1 METQLPV
8 IIAAIAVAGVAAQ
21 WIAWRTKLPAIVL
34 LAASGLLLGPVSGFL
49 QPALQFGDLLRPF
62 IGVCVSVILFEGGLN
77 LQFHEISHNGR
88 AVRRLATVGV
98 VLNWTLTSAAAYYI
112 GGLSL
117 PVALVF
123 GAILVVTGPTVIMP
137 LLRQAGLATRVSSIL
152 KWESIVNDPIGALL
166 AVLIFQYFLYTGDAA
181 MQTAFDMAKGIAV
194 GVGLGGG
201 IGYLAGV
208 MFRRGSVPEFL
219 KQPVMLSA
227 VVGVYTLSN
236 LLQHEA
242 GLLAVTVMGVVV
254 GNMGIPSIDELRRFK
269 EYISLLMV
277 STVFILLT
285 ASLDPSMLAKIDW
298 RGVALVVA
306 VLFVTRP
313 LTVWLSTV
321 KAGLIWQE
329 RALIGWIGPR
339 GVVAAAV
346 AGVFAPELVEAG
358 YPDAEMLV
366 PLIFVVIFSTVVL
379 HGFSIGPLG
388 RRLGL
393 VNTVKNG
400 VVIVGATPWSSDFAI
415 ALKEAGTT
423 VLFVDRSWHPLRAAR
438 LKGVNTFFGE
448 LLSEHAEE
456 TLNFNGYTTLL
467 AVSGN
472 DSYNALVCNAFA
484 AEMGRD
490 RVFQLPLFASGDNAP
505 KEVARTQRGAIA
517 FSKQALYDELWRKE
531 LENWR
536 FVTTNISDEYRFEQY
551 LEESGDEVMPLVVI
565 SPDGAIK
572 VFSPARKLQ
581 PTAGD
586 KVLSFVPPSARQKAP
601 KA

>member
-8 IIAAIAVAGVAAQ
+8 IIAVIAVAGVAAQ
-21 WIAWRTKLPAIVL
+21 WVAWRTKLPAIVL
-34 LAASGLLLGPVSGFL
+34 LALSGLLLGPISGFL

-98 VLNWTLTSAAAYYI
+98 VLNWGLTSAAAYYI

-137 LLRQAGLATRVSSIL
+137 LLRQAGLAPRVSSIL

-181 MQTAFDMAKGIAV
+181 MQTAFDMAKGIGV

-208 MFRRGSVPEFL
+208 MFRRGAVPEFL

-285 ASLDPSMLAKIDW
+285 ASLDPAMLSHIDG
-298 RGVALVVA
+298 RGVALVLT

-346 AGVFAPELVEAG
+346 AGVFAPELIEAG
-358 YPDAEMLV
+358 YPDANMLV

-400 VVIVGATPWSSDFAI
+400 VIIVGATPWSSDFSI
-415 ALKEAGTT
+415 ALKEAGVT

-484 AEMGRD
+484 SEMGRD
-490 RVFQLPLFASGDNAP
+490 RVFQLPLFASGDKAP

-517 FSKQALYDELWRKE
+517 FSHQALYDELWRKE
-531 LENWR
+531 LEKWR
-536 FVTTNISDEYRFEQY
+536 FVTTAISDEYKFAQY
-551 LEESGDEVMPLVVI
+551 LEEAGDGVMPLVAI
-565 SPDGAIK
+565 SPDGTVK
-572 VFSPARKLQ
+572 VFSPARKLL
-581 PTAGD
+581 PAAGD
-586 KVLSFVPPSARQKAP
+586 KVMSFAPPSVRQKTP
-601 KA
+601 KT